1 MFGIENYA
9 GFLAAGVLLN
19 MLPGVDSVYVLTRS
33 AAEGK
38 RVGVASVFGI
48 SSGVLFHTTLVALGL
63 SAVLA
68 ASPKAFFAVK
78 LAGAAYLLWLGIKT
92 FREKGSIIPTESAEP
107 KKTGLWGAYLQ
118 GFLTNALNPKVALF
132 FLAFMPAF
140 VPHEHLRAA
149 PVPAPRAHV
158 LRDGDALVPRARRRG
173 SCLKETLGA
182 ERHSCAPHQKRIGRD
197 LLSPRAQRPLR
208 QGILK
213 PISICRKN
221 RESPVCVNGLSFS
234 LTL

>member
-140 VPHEHLRAA
+140 VSPTNTYGPLPFLLLGLTFFVTGTLWCLVLVAA
-149 PVPAPRAHV
+149 GA
-158 LRDGDALVPRARRRG
+158 AL
-173 SCLKETLGA
+173 K
-182 ERHSCAPHQKRIGRD
+182 K
-197 LLSPRAQRPLR
+197 LL
-208 QGILK
+208 
-213 PISICRKN
+213 
-221 RESPVCVNGLSFS
+221 
-234 LTL
+234 

>member
-48 SSGVLFHTTLVALGL
+48 STGVLFHTTLVALGL

-78 LAGAAYLLWLGIKT
+78 LAGAASSS
-92 FREKGSIIPTESAEP
+92 GSGSRHS
-107 KKTGLWGAYLQ
+107 G
-118 GFLTNALNPKVALF
+118 
-132 FLAFMPAF
+132 
-140 VPHEHLRAA
+140 
-149 PVPAPRAHV
+149 
-158 LRDGDALVPRARRRG
+158 RRG
-173 SCLKETLGA
+173 VSFRRKARNRKRPGSGA
-182 ERHSCAPHQKRIGRD
+182 RT
-197 LLSPRAQRPLR
+197 
-208 QGILK
+208 
-213 PISICRKN
+213 CRGSS
-221 RESPVCVNGLSFS
+221 RTP
-234 LTL
+234 

>member
-48 SSGVLFHTTLVALGL
+48 STGVLFHTTLVALGL

-92 FREKGSIIPTESAEP
+92 FREKGSFIPTESAEP

-118 GFLTNALNPKVALF
+118 GFLTNALNPKV
-132 FLAFMPAF
+132 
-140 VPHEHLRAA
+140 
-149 PVPAPRAHV
+149 
-158 LRDGDALVPRARRRG
+158 
-173 SCLKETLGA
+173 
-182 ERHSCAPHQKRIGRD
+182 
-197 LLSPRAQRPLR
+197 
-208 QGILK
+208 
-213 PISICRKN
+213 
-221 RESPVCVNGLSFS
+221 NGLSFFDRVTGFHRS
-234 LTL
+234 AFRSSARPRSEIKAADRVSCLARLRIRKNATASPFGSTRLIA

>member
-9 GFLAAGVLLN
+9 GFLAAGVFLN
-19 MLPGVDSVYVLTRS
+19 MLPGGDSVYVLTRS

-107 KKTGLWGAYLQ
+107 KKTGESLPLETSYMSNSL
-118 GFLTNALNPKVALF
+118 
-132 FLAFMPAF
+132 
-140 VPHEHLRAA
+140 
-149 PVPAPRAHV
+149 PAP
-158 LRDGDALVPRARRRG
+158 
-173 SCLKETLGA
+173 
-182 ERHSCAPHQKRIGRD
+182 
-197 LLSPRAQRPLR
+197 
-208 QGILK
+208 
-213 PISICRKN
+213 
-221 RESPVCVNGLSFS
+221 
-234 LTL
+234 

>member
-68 ASPKAFFAVK
+68 AS

-140 VPHEHLRAA
+140 VSPTNTYGPLPFLLLGLTFFVTGTLWCLVLVAA
-149 PVPAPRAHV
+149 GA
-158 LRDGDALVPRARRRG
+158 ALKKLLERSATAARRTKNA
-173 SCLKETLGA
+173 SAAIYCLLGLNVLFA
-182 ERHSCAPHQKRIGRD
+182 
-197 LLSPRAQRPLR
+197 RA
-208 QGILK
+208 
-213 PISICRKN
+213 S
-221 RESPVCVNGLSFS
+221 
-234 LTL
+234 

>member
-48 SSGVLFHTTLVALGL
+48 

-140 VPHEHLRAA
+140 VSPTNTYGPLPFLLLGLTFFVTGTLWCLVLVAA
-149 PVPAPRAHV
+149 GA
-158 LRDGDALVPRARRRG
+158 ALKKLLERSATAARRTKNA
-173 SCLKETLGA
+173 SAAIYCLLGLNVLFA
-182 ERHSCAPHQKRIGRD
+182 
-197 LLSPRAQRPLR
+197 RA
-208 QGILK
+208 
-213 PISICRKN
+213 S
-221 RESPVCVNGLSFS
+221 
-234 LTL
+234 

>member
-48 SSGVLFHTTLVALGL
+48 STGVLFHTTLVALGL

-68 ASPKAFFAVK
+68 AGPKAFFAVK

-92 FREKGSIIPTESAEP
+92 FREKGSFIPTESAEP

-140 VPHEHLRAA
+140 VSPTNTYGPLPFLLLGLTFFVTGTLWCLVLVAA
-149 PVPAPRAHV
+149 GA
-158 LRDGDALVPRARRRG
+158 ALKKLLERSATAARRTKNA
-173 SCLKETLGA
+173 SAAIYCLLGLNVLFA
-182 ERHSCAPHQKRIGRD
+182 
-197 LLSPRAQRPLR
+197 RA
-208 QGILK
+208 G
-213 PISICRKN
+213 
-221 RESPVCVNGLSFS
+221 
-234 LTL
+234 